1 MIANNALVNN
11 FVDCNLN
18 GISHVEKY
26 NGSMHFVNSTLYSYN
41 TAIGQYNKKDGTF
54 VVNMTKYSQTT
65 TKQRNLLIKALK
77 ERKIRYTEVDKVKR
91 DTTNLIK
98 N

>member
-1 MIANNALVNN
+1 MIANNDLVNN

-18 GISHVEKY
+18 GISNVKRQ
-26 NGSMHFVNSTLYSYN
+26 NGSMRFVNSTLYSYD

-54 VVNMTKYSQTT
+54 IVNMTKYSRTT
-65 TKQRNLLIKALK
+65 TKQRNLLIMALK
-77 ERKIRYTEVDKVKR
+77 ERKIIYTEVDKVKR
-91 DTTNLIK
+91 DTTNLLQ